1 MNLATDMRTLDQR
14 VSELDPL
21 RFSEHITEIPRLNDA
36 ADTAALERLAH
47 KLLDRVPDTVTDD
60 VTASAALR
68 DLGFVLAS
76 LERHGTDYRSLP
88 GAEEA
93 LLKLGGLVDEV
104 PRDSVYTYSL
114 RNPEDA
120 LRTFS
125 DIPEEVLFISEVR
138 RAGIALRPA
147 VDHLMAALTLPVRDP
162 LLVEHLAASTEA
174 FRVFAQA
181 LLTVKRNITPEVF
194 STRMRPYFPPMT
206 VGGTVLYAPGGAQM
220 TPLLVDMAVLRPE
233 PGDPRHAWYE
243 QYLDENL
250 LYLPAAY
257 RAAGDTIMA
266 SRPLLP
272 RILDEATG
280 DATASV
286 RNQLRL
292 LMREILHFRLPHLQL
307 ARANMRIRPDG
318 SLGSG
323 GYTTDSLDHLVALT
337 TERNQRLTDA
347 LAAASPLDHATA

>member
-1 MNLATDMRTLDQR
+1 M
-14 VSELDPL
+14 SELDPL
-21 RFSEHITEIPRLNDA
+21 RFSEHIDEVPGLNEDA
-36 ADTAALERLAH
+36 DMRGLERLARA
-47 KLLDRVPDTVTDD
+47 LLDRVPEAVTDED
-60 VTASAALR
+60 TASAALR

-76 LERHGTDYRSLP
+76 IERHGTDHRSLP
-88 GAEEA
+88 GAEET

-104 PRDSVYTYSL
+104 PRDSVYTYAL
-114 RNPEDA
+114 RNPGNA
-120 LRTFS
+120 LRTFTG
-125 DIPEEVLFISEVR
+125 IPQEVLFIEEVR

-147 VDHLMAALTLPVRDP
+147 VDHLMAALPLPARDP
-162 LLVEHLAASTEA
+162 LLLEHLAAATEA
-174 FRVFAQA
+174 FKVFAEA

-233 PGDPRHAWYE
+233 PGDPRQKWYA

-257 RAAGDTIMA
+257 RAAGDTILTY
-266 SRPLLP
+266 RPLLP
-272 RILDEATG
+272 RLLDEATG
-280 DATASV
+280 DTAAPV
-286 RNQLRL
+286 LAQLRL

-323 GYTTDSLDHLVALT
+323 GYTTDSLDHLVELT
-337 TERNQRLTDA
+337 TERHQRLSDA
-347 LAAASPLDHATA
+347 FAAAPPLDHATA

>member
-1 MNLATDMRTLDQR
+1 MNLATEMRTLDQR

-21 RFSEHITEIPRLNDA
+21 RFAEHIHELPELNGS
-36 ADTAALERLAH
+36 ADTGGLERLALR
-47 KLLDRVPDTVTDD
+47 LLDRVPDAVTDEA
-60 VTASAALR
+60 TAGAALR

-76 LERHGTDYRSLP
+76 LERHGTDHRSLP

-93 LLKLGGLVDEV
+93 LLKLGAVVDEV
-104 PRDSVYTYSL
+104 PRDSVYSYSL
-114 RNPEDA
+114 RNPEDR
-120 LRTFS
+120 LRTFTAL
-125 DIPEEVLFISEVR
+125 PEEVLFIEEVR

-147 VDHLMAALTLPVRDP
+147 VDHLMAALPLPVRDP
-162 LLVEHLAASTEA
+162 LLVEHLTAATEA
-174 FRVFAQA
+174 FKVFAHA

-194 STRMRPYFPPMT
+194 STGMRPYFPPMT

-233 PGDPRHAWYE
+233 ADDPRHAWYE

-272 RILDEATG
+272 RLLDETPDGTTVAVW
-280 DATASV
+280 A
-286 RNQLRL
+286 QLRL

-323 GYTTDSLDHLVALT
+323 GYTTDSLDHLVELT
-337 TERNQRLTDA
+337 TERHQRLADA
-347 LAAASPLDHATA
+347 FAAAPPLDHATA